1 MSLEESE
8 RRDSDD
14 IRARVRRIIA
24 EDRDL
29 FDELDE

>member
-1 MSLEESE
+1 MSLKGSDQDDSESL
-8 RRDSDD
+8 
-14 IRARVRRIIA
+14 RARVRRVIA